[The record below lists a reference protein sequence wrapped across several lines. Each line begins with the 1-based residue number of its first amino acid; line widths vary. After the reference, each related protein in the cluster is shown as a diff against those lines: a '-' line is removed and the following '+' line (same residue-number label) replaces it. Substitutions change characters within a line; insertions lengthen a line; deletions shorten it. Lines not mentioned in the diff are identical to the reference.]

1 MIDEIKKLQVTIDNV
16 DKEEANDPFEI
27 FNYKNLGKVRT
38 RFDESGEPWFCLQDI
53 CLYIRNKKSMERCFE
68 N

>member
-38 RFDESGEPWFCLQDI
+38 RFGESGEPWFC
-53 CLYIRNKKSMERCFE
+53 
-68 N
+68 

>member
-1 MIDEIKKLQVTIDNV
+1 MKKLQVTTENV

-38 RFDESGEPWFCLQDI
+38 SFDE
-53 CLYIRNKKSMERCFE
+53 
-68 N
+68 